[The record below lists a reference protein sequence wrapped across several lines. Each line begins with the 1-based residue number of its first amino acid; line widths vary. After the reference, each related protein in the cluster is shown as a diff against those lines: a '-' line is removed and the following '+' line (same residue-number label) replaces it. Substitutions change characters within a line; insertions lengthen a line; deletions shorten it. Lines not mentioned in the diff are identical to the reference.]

1 LISRFGEQCEWL
13 LANQISSS
21 SSQVQVFNVKEWV
34 DFCRYVQRSRISY
47 WRESRQRWG
56 MPANVNSPYDL
67 VFDDDEFGM
76 ERFGGTKEVWK
87 KNLENN
93 LKRKPK
99 AKEVRC
105 LSILETE
112 N

>member
-1 LISRFGEQCEWL
+1 
-13 LANQISSS
+13 
-21 SSQVQVFNVKEWV
+21 
-34 DFCRYVQRSRISY
+34 
-47 WRESRQRWG
+47 

-87 KNLENN
+87 KHLENN

-99 AKEVRC
+99 LKEVRC
-105 LSILETE
+105 FVNLRTRKLSAIVRLVARTVPFFLPAAGGKTE
-112 N
+112 ASSPRASYLRLRLQRTLYPWRNGLGR